1 MTSSEI
7 RNSFLKFFEERAHT
21 IVPSAPVVPYDDPTL
36 LFANA
41 GMNQFKDVFLGT
53 GKRSY
58 TRATD
63 TQKCIRVSGKHNDLE
78 EVGRDT
84 YHHTFFEMLGNW
96 SFGDPS
102 EPDGIGRAGYYKKEA
117 IEWAWE
123 LLTKVWGL
131 PKNRL
136 WATVYKDDQEAE
148 QLWKSVTDIDP
159 NHILRFGEKDNFW
172 EMGET
177 GPCGPCS
184 EIHIDRTPDGTA
196 TASMVNAGIADVME
210 IWNLVFIQY
219 NRDEAGKLTPL
230 PAKHVDTGMG
240 FERVCAVMQNK
251 NSNYDTDVFTPI
263 INKIAELTKQPY
275 NGSLQSAIGNRQS
288 EIDISMRVIADHVR
302 TLTFA
307 IGDGATPSNEGR
319 GYVLRRIL
327 RRAARFGRNL
337 GMHEPFIYQLVP
349 TLVETMSYIFPE
361 IKTNQDHIQRLIKGE
376 EEGFNATLDI
386 GLRVFKDIAFD
397 TLYDTL
403 RTECYSTS
411 ISYDEKSNEREILI
425 LAKSEESTKRDT
437 SYLFKT
443 GNIFIGSPTKEYD
456 NKGKYKLQDWNLEL
470 SRQFLKTPPKI
481 NDRNAF
487 KLYDTYGF
495 PLDLTSLLA
504 AERGFEVDANGFEKQ
519 MEDHRSYSRFNS
531 EFDKVTELTIAHPG
545 VHIPIKLGI
554 DYITKDIKE
563 DDLRFIGYDALE
575 GTGIVVKSD
584 GATLVVDSTPFY
596 GEAGGQVGDTGIVE
610 IDNNILNVIRTLRAG
625 NTNVHVLEKE
635 LALAKGQSVKLKVDA
650 DRRLSIQRNH
660 SATHLLHK
668 ALRQILG
675 THVQQAGSLVAPDYL
690 SFDFSHFTKL
700 TEKERS
706 DIESL
711 VNEKIKENIPRTPG
725 LNNIPFDD
733 AKKMGALMFFGDKY
747 GERVNVVQFGDFS
760 TEFCGG
766 THVNNTG
773 EIGYFKI
780 RSEESKASGVRRI
793 EAVTHNYAR
802 ELLISREKEYLE
814 LLTNVS
820 NSINSMQEILKMF
833 PSTSPISKMNTS
845 NYDSELK
852 ELQKPLNIPTNIIN
866 DELNPRFH
874 EQESRFQKLE
884 DFKFRIS
891 KKEKELSIELM
902 RVKSIDFSSEIDSF
916 IKDAIVFKGIRII
929 GRRIKTDSVES
940 LKAYGDTLR
949 TKLGSG
955 VGVIGMVNENE
966 VKIICVVTHDLV
978 ADRIIHAR
986 YVIDE
991 MKKLFG
997 FKGGGQPHFA
1007 TAGGKEVSM
1016 LDKAIEQTVSIVES
1030 LLKK

>member
-7 RNSFLKFFEERAHT
+7 RNSFLKFFEDRAHT

-96 SFGDPS
+96 SFGD
-102 EPDGIGRAGYYKKEA
+102 YYKKEA

-131 PKNRL
+131 PKDRL

-196 TASMVNAGIADVME
+196 TASMVNAGVADVME

-219 NRDEAGKLTPL
+219 NRDETGKLTPL

-240 FERVCAVMQNK
+240 FERICAVLQEII
-251 NSNYDTDVFTPI
+251 SNYETDVFWPI
-263 INKIAELTKQPY
+263 IKKIQ
-275 NGSLQSAIGNRQS
+275 
-288 EIDISMRVIADHVR
+288 DIVGKVYEQESSGYYLSGEQRNNNEAMRVISDHVR

-361 IKTNQDHIQRLIKGE
+361 IKTNQDHIQRVIKGE
-376 EEGFNATLDI
+376 EESFNATLDRGLEKFEDVVKQI
-386 GLRVFKDIAFD
+386 GH
-397 TLYDTL
+397 
-403 RTECYSTS
+403 S
-411 ISYDEKSNEREILI
+411 
-425 LAKSEESTKRDT
+425 
-437 SYLFKT
+437 KT
-443 GNIFIGSPTKEYD
+443 FPGED
-456 NKGKYKLQDWNLEL
+456 
-470 SRQFLKTPPKI
+470 
-481 NDRNAF
+481 AF
-487 KLYDTYGF
+487 KLYDTFGF
-495 PLDLTSLLA
+495 PLDLTELMATERELKVEVGIFTKLMEEQRSRSRWQNFNLPSTYTGKSNDPDWLISKQRAREFGSSLLA
-504 AERGFEVDANGFEKQ
+504 GKTNFVGYELLNTSAKVLAATDYLVWLDNTSFYAE
-519 MEDHRSYSRFNS
+519 S
-531 EFDKVTELTIAHPG
+531 
-545 VHIPIKLGI
+545 
-554 DYITKDIKE
+554 
-563 DDLRFIGYDALE
+563 
-575 GTGIVVKSD
+575 
-584 GATLVVDSTPFY
+584 
-596 GEAGGQVGDTGIVE
+596 GGQEEDTGIIYLKDE
-610 IDNNILNVIRTLRAG
+610 IIEVIHTQKADDVI
-625 NTNVHVLEKE
+625 VHTVR
-635 LALAKGQSVKLKVDA
+635 QPNKLKEGDAVKVEVDIP
-650 DRRLSIQRNH
+650 RRLSIMRNH

-675 THVQQAGSLVAPDYL
+675 THVQQAGSLVAPDYFR
-690 SFDFSHFTKL
+690 FDFSHFAKL
-700 TEKERS
+700 SEQELT
-706 DIESL
+706 DIEAL

-725 LNNIPFDD
+725 LNNIPFED
-733 AKKMGALMFFGDKY
+733 AKKMEALMFSSDKY
-747 GERVNVVQFGDFS
+747 GERVNVIQFGDFS

-766 THVNNTG
+766 THVDNTG

-780 RSEESKASGVRRI
+780 RSEGSIASGVRRI
-793 EAVTHNYAR
+793 EGVTGTYAVSY
-802 ELLISREKEYLE
+802 LIEQEQEFADEYDFAYNRFE
-814 LLTNVS
+814 
-820 NSINSMQEILKMF
+820 EIFK
-833 PSTSPISKMNTS
+833 SQIK
-845 NYDSELK
+845 DLK
-852 ELQKPLNIPTNIIN
+852 ELPNIPNQASPELAGYFAQLHKYRIILKNVIEQDNETKKTMEKERAKSRLKSLSGSMDEMISSAVSVDNIKLVATKVSATSI
-866 DELNPRFH
+866 DEL
-874 EQESRFQKLE
+874 
-884 DFKFRIS
+884 
-891 KKEKELSIELM
+891 
-902 RVKSIDFSSEIDSF
+902 KSLGDS
-916 IKDAIVFKGIRII
+916 
-929 GRRIKTDSVES
+929 
-940 LKAYGDTLR
+940 LR
-949 TKLGSG
+949 AKLGSG
-955 VGVIGMVNENE
+955 VGVLASVIEDKVQL
-966 VKIICVVTHDLV
+966 VCVVTDDLV
-978 ADRIIHAR
+978 TA
-986 YVIDE
+986 
-991 MKKLFG
+991 KKIEAG
-997 FKGGGQPHFA
+997 KVVGAVAKIVGGSGGGRPHMA
-1007 TAGGKEVSM
+1007 TAGGKDIVKIDEALSYT
-1016 LDKAIEQTVSIVES
+1016 KSIVES